1 MEATETLS
9 LEEMRAEC
17 AKRRLLMLA
26 QAAPSLLASL
36 NIPRPL
42 QPLAN
47 SLLARAVTG
56 IAQMRSESLIRSL
69 NSISSMLLAVGNL
82 ALDDEQFAEYVA
94 NVLSG
99 NDDTTTE

>member
-1 MEATETLS
+1 MLQAPETQNP
-9 LEEMRAEC
+9 AV
-17 AKRRLLMLA
+17 AQRRLLMLA

-56 IAQMRSESLIRSL
+56 IAQMRPESLIRSL
-69 NSISSMLLAVGNL
+69 TSISSMLLAVSNS
-82 ALDDEQFAEYVA
+82 ALTDEQFAEYVA

-99 NDDTTTE
+99 NDESTTE